1 MFSFIFDASSFI
13 FRLLVGASGSSV
25 LFLMSLCHPAQR
37 VCMASPLSFKCI
49 LCRSLFMTLVDTMA
63 WDGVPVHR
71 MEHCFLSGFLF
82 TEWSTVF
89 CLHSCSQNGA
99 LFFVCLFADTPHNIS
114 LIADLV
120 FPL

>member
-89 CLHSCSQNGA
+89 CL
-99 LFFVCLFADTPHNIS
+99 LVC
-114 LIADLV
+114 
-120 FPL
+120 